1 VLVHMT
7 HVHKADVCPAHKP
20 ETMQMLGN
28 ILKSAEEKGV
38 HVHSLYVAPWEHTFY
53 GVLEADSAESLERFL
68 DPLLEL
74 GTARITPVEE
84 ASLAAFE
91 QRLGSMT

>member
-7 HVHKADVCPAHKP
+7 HVHKAEACPVHKP
-20 ETMQMLGN
+20 EYLKMLGN
-28 ILKSAEEKGV
+28 ALKSAEEKGV
-38 HVHSLYVAPWEHTFY
+38 HIHSLYVAPWEHTFY
-53 GVLEADSAESLERFL
+53 GVFEADSAESLEQFL

-84 ASLAAFE
+84 ASLAAF
-91 QRLGSMT
+91 QRRMGA